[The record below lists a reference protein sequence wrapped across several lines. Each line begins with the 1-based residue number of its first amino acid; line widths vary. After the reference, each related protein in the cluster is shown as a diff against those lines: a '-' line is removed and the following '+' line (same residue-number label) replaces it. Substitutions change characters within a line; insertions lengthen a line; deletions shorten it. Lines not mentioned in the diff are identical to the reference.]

1 MAVESEVSSI
11 EYAGNEST
19 VTGYPIPF
27 PYLDPSHIEVGTLDE
42 DDAFVALGADEF
54 TVNEDDDT
62 VTTDPAID
70 SADTLVIRRTL
81 PLTQPTVY
89 NSSSPFLPETHEQAL
104 DRLAMQIQ
112 QLARA
117 IDGGTATTATQY
129 PSTTFADAAARALAV
144 PARIGHFGVQLDDN
158 SRWRG
163 VSTSAGDWVLVAPG
177 SWTWERVAL
186 SGNLSAQTVYV
197 GHLAKAGVLYDVR
210 FCLGYFQ
217 ANRVASVNI
226 IRNGATNIFSADV
239 DLPQETFTESGSIAV
254 TSFEA
259 GDRIDLEIVSVDA
272 DSGEDPPADLSIIL
286 YFKTA

>member
-42 DDAFVALGADEF
+42 DDEFVALGADEF

-89 NSSSPFLPETHEQAL
+89 SSSSPFLPETHEQAL

-144 PARIGHFGVQLDDN
+144 PAQIGHFGVQLDDN
-158 SRWRG
+158 SLWRG

-210 FCLGYFQ
+210 FCLGYWEE
-217 ANRVASVNI
+217 NRMASVNI

-272 DSGEDPPADLSIIL
+272 GSGEDPPADLSIIL

>member
-19 VTGYPIPF
+19 STGYPIPF

-54 TVNEDDDT
+54 TVNEDDDE

-89 NSSSPFLPETHEQAL
+89 SSSSPFLPETHEQAL

-117 IDGGTATTATQY
+117 IDGGTATTSSQLVTL
-129 PSTTFADAAARALAV
+129 FADASARAAATPSRV
-144 PARIGHFGVQLDDN
+144 GHLGIQLDN
-158 SRWRG
+158 NTLWRG
-163 VSTSAGDWVLVAPG
+163 TSLTAGAWSQVGGVF
-177 SWTWERVAL
+177 TFERLAL
-186 SGNLSAQTVYV
+186 SGDLSAQTIWL
-197 GHLAKAGVLYDVR
+197 GHLPRAGTLTGIR
-210 FCLGYFQ
+210 FCLDSYQ
-217 ANRVASVNI
+217 IVKKATVNVLK
-226 IRNGATNIFSADV
+226 NGANILSS
-239 DLPQETFTESGSIAV
+239 DLELTTETVLATSGFASTA
-254 TSFEA
+254 FAA
-259 GDRIDLEIVSVDA
+259 GDRIDVEIVSL
-272 DSGEDPPADLSIIL
+272 SGGGGDDPPTGLQVILSFSEL
-286 YFKTA
+286 

>member
-104 DRLAMQIQ
+104 DRLSMQIQ

-117 IDGGTATTATQY
+117 IDGGTATTSSQLISLA
-129 PSTTFADAAARALAV
+129 FADSSAHQGSAQARRAL
-144 PARIGHFGVQLDDN
+144 
-158 SRWRG
+158 
-163 VSTSAGDWVLVAPG
+163 STFP
-177 SWTWERVAL
+177 RL
-186 SGNLSAQTVYV
+186 S
-197 GHLAKAGVLYDVR
+197 H
-210 FCLGYFQ
+210 
-217 ANRVASVNI
+217 
-226 IRNGATNIFSADV
+226 
-239 DLPQETFTESGSIAV
+239 P
-254 TSFEA
+254 
-259 GDRIDLEIVSVDA
+259 
-272 DSGEDPPADLSIIL
+272 
-286 YFKTA
+286 

>member
-19 VTGYPIPF
+19 STGYPIPF

-117 IDGGTATTATQY
+117 IDGGTATTSSQLV
-129 PSTTFADAAARALAV
+129 SLFADASARAAATPSRV
-144 PARIGHFGVQLDDN
+144 GHLGIQLDN
-158 SRWRG
+158 NTLWRG
-163 VSTSAGDWVLVAPG
+163 TSLTAGAWSQVSGVFTF
-177 SWTWERVAL
+177 ERLAL
-186 SGNLSAQTVYV
+186 SGDLSAQTIWL
-197 GHLAKAGVLYDVR
+197 GHLPRAGTLTGIR
-210 FCLGYFQ
+210 FCLDSYQ
-217 ANRVASVNI
+217 TVKKATVNVLK
-226 IRNGATNIFSADV
+226 NGANILSS
-239 DLPQETFTESGSIAV
+239 DLELTAETVLATSGFAS
-254 TSFEA
+254 TSFAA
-259 GDRIDLEIVSVDA
+259 GDRIDVEIVSL
-272 DSGEDPPADLSIIL
+272 SGGGGDDPPTGLQVILSFSEL
-286 YFKTA
+286 

>member
-1 MAVESEVSSI
+1 MAVESEVSSV
-11 EYAGNEST
+11 EYLGNGST
-19 VTGYPIPF
+19 STGYVIPF
-27 PYLDPSHIEVGTLDE
+27 PFLDPSHIEVGTVDE
-42 DDAFVALGADEF
+42 DDVVTLLEDGDF
-54 TVNEDDDT
+54 TVHEDT
-62 VTTDPAID
+62 SMVTTDPAIASD
-70 SADTLVIRRTL
+70 VTLVVRRTL
-81 PLTQPTVY
+81 PLTQPATWSGGGPVRA
-89 NSSSPFLPETHEQAL
+89 SSMEQAL
-104 DRLAMQIQ
+104 DRLSMQVQ
-112 QLARA
+112 QLARS

-158 SRWRG
+158 SLWRG

-210 FCLGYFQ
+210 FCLGYFE

-259 GDRIDLEIVSVDA
+259 GDRIDLEIVSVGA
-272 DSGEDPPADLSIIL
+272 GSGEDPPADLSIIL

>member
-19 VTGYPIPF
+19 STGYPIPF

-54 TVNEDDDT
+54 TVNEDDDE

-89 NSSSPFLPETHEQAL
+89 SSSSPFLPETHEQAL

-117 IDGGTATTATQY
+117 IDGGTATTSSQLV
-129 PSTTFADAAARALAV
+129 SLFADASARAAATPSRV
-144 PARIGHFGVQLDDN
+144 GHLGIQLDN
-158 SRWRG
+158 NTLWRG
-163 VSTSAGDWVLVAPG
+163 TSLTAGAWSQVGGVF
-177 SWTWERVAL
+177 TFERPAL
-186 SGNLSAQTVYV
+186 SGDLSAQTIWL
-197 GHLAKAGVLYDVR
+197 GHLPRAGTLTGIR
-210 FCLGYFQ
+210 FCLDSYQ
-217 ANRVASVNI
+217 IVKKATVNVLK
-226 IRNGATNIFSADV
+226 NGANILSS
-239 DLPQETFTESGSIAV
+239 DLELTTETVLATSGFASTA
-254 TSFEA
+254 FAA
-259 GDRIDLEIVSVDA
+259 GDRIDVEIVSL
-272 DSGEDPPADLSIIL
+272 SGSGGDDPPTGLQVIL
-286 YFKTA
+286 IFSEL

>member
-19 VTGYPIPF
+19 STGYPIPF

-54 TVNEDDDT
+54 TVNEDDDE

-117 IDGGTATTATQY
+117 IDGGTATTSSQLVSLA
-129 PSTTFADAAARALAV
+129 FADASARAAATPPRV
-144 PARIGHFGVQLDDN
+144 GHLGIQLDN
-158 SRWRG
+158 NTLWRG
-163 VSTSAGDWVLVAPG
+163 TSLTAGAWSQVSGVFTFERLALTGD
-177 SWTWERVAL
+177 
-186 SGNLSAQTVYV
+186 LSAQTIWL
-197 GHLAKAGVLYDVR
+197 GHLPRAGTLTGIR
-210 FCLGYFQ
+210 FCLDAYQ
-217 ANRVASVNI
+217 IVKKATVNVLK
-226 IRNGATNIFSADV
+226 NGANVLSS
-239 DLPQETFTESGSIAV
+239 DLELTTETVLATSGFASTA
-254 TSFEA
+254 FAA
-259 GDRIDLEIVSVDA
+259 GDRIDVEIVSL
-272 DSGEDPPADLSIIL
+272 SGGGGDDPPTGLQVIL
-286 YFKTA
+286 IFSEL

>member
-19 VTGYPIPF
+19 STGYPIPF

-54 TVNEDDDT
+54 TVNEDDVT

-117 IDGGTATTATQY
+117 IDGGTATTSSQLVSLA
-129 PSTTFADAAARALAV
+129 FADASARAAATPSL
-144 PARIGHFGVQLDDN
+144 IGHLGLQLDN
-158 SRWRG
+158 NTLWRG
-163 VSTSAGDWVLVAPG
+163 TSLTAGAWSQVGGVF
-177 SWTWERVAL
+177 TFERLAL
-186 SGNLSAQTVYV
+186 SGDLSAQTIWL
-197 GHLAKAGVLYDVR
+197 GHLPRAGTLTGIR
-210 FCLGYFQ
+210 FCLDSYQ
-217 ANRVASVNI
+217 IVKKATVNVLK
-226 IRNGATNIFSADV
+226 NGANILSS
-239 DLPQETFTESGSIAV
+239 DLELTTETILATSGFASTA
-254 TSFEA
+254 FAA
-259 GDRIDLEIVSVDA
+259 GDRIDVEIVSL
-272 DSGEDPPADLSIIL
+272 SGGGGDDPPTGLQVIL
-286 YFKTA
+286 IFSEL

>member
-42 DDAFVALGADEF
+42 DDEFVALGADEF

-89 NSSSPFLPETHEQAL
+89 SSSSPFLPETHEQAL
-104 DRLAMQIQ
+104 DRLSMQIQ

-117 IDGGTATTATQY
+117 IDGGTATTSSQLISLA
-129 PSTTFADAAARALAV
+129 FADASARAAATPSRV
-144 PARIGHFGVQLDDN
+144 GHLGLQLDN
-158 SRWRG
+158 NTLWRG
-163 VSTSAGDWVLVAPG
+163 TSLTAGAWSQVGGVF
-177 SWTWERVAL
+177 TFERLAL
-186 SGNLSAQTVYV
+186 SGDLSAQTIWL
-197 GHLAKAGVLYDVR
+197 GHLPRAGTLTGIR
-210 FCLGYFQ
+210 FCLGVYQ
-217 ANRVASVNI
+217 TVKKATVNVLK
-226 IRNGATNIFSADV
+226 NGANILSS
-239 DLPQETFTESGSIAV
+239 DLELTAETVLATSGFAS
-254 TSFEA
+254 TSFAA
-259 GDRIDLEIVSVDA
+259 GDRIDVEIVSL
-272 DSGEDPPADLSIIL
+272 SGGGGDDPPTGLQVIL
-286 YFKTA
+286 IFSEL

>member
-19 VTGYPIPF
+19 STGYPIPF

-54 TVNEDDDT
+54 TLNEDDVT

-89 NSSSPFLPETHEQAL
+89 SSSSPFLPETHEQAL

-117 IDGGTATTATQY
+117 IDGGTATTSSQLVNLA
-129 PSTTFADAAARALAV
+129 FADASARAAATPSRV
-144 PARIGHFGVQLDDN
+144 GHLGIQLDN
-158 SRWRG
+158 NTLWRG
-163 VSTSAGDWVLVAPG
+163 TSLTAGAWSQVGGVF
-177 SWTWERVAL
+177 TFERLAL
-186 SGNLSAQTVYV
+186 SGDLSAQTIWL
-197 GHLAKAGVLYDVR
+197 GHLPRAGTLTGIR
-210 FCLGYFQ
+210 FCLDSYQ
-217 ANRVASVNI
+217 IVKKATVNVLK
-226 IRNGATNIFSADV
+226 NGANILSS
-239 DLPQETFTESGSIAV
+239 DLELTTETVLATSGFASTA
-254 TSFEA
+254 FAA
-259 GDRIDLEIVSVDA
+259 GDRIDVEIVSL
-272 DSGEDPPADLSIIL
+272 SGGGGDDPPTGLQVIL
-286 YFKTA
+286 IFSEL

>member
-19 VTGYPIPF
+19 STGYPIPF

-54 TVNEDDDT
+54 TVNEDDDE

-89 NSSSPFLPETHEQAL
+89 SSSSPFLPETHEQAL

-117 IDGGTATTATQY
+117 IDGGTATTSSQLV
-129 PSTTFADAAARALAV
+129 SLFADASARAAATPSRV
-144 PARIGHFGVQLDDN
+144 GHLGIQLDN
-158 SRWRG
+158 NTLWRG
-163 VSTSAGDWVLVAPG
+163 TSLTAGAWSQVGGVF
-177 SWTWERVAL
+177 TFERLAL
-186 SGNLSAQTVYV
+186 SGDLSAQTIWL
-197 GHLAKAGVLYDVR
+197 GHLPRAGTLTGIR
-210 FCLGYFQ
+210 FCLDSYQ
-217 ANRVASVNI
+217 IVKKATVNVLK
-226 IRNGATNIFSADV
+226 NGANILSS
-239 DLPQETFTESGSIAV
+239 DLELTTETVLATSGFASTA
-254 TSFEA
+254 FAA
-259 GDRIDLEIVSVDA
+259 GDRIDVEIVSL
-272 DSGEDPPADLSIIL
+272 SGSGGDDPPTGLQVIL
-286 YFKTA
+286 IFSEL

>member
-19 VTGYPIPF
+19 STGYPIPF

-54 TVNEDDDT
+54 TLNEDDVT

-117 IDGGTATTATQY
+117 IDGGTATTSSQLVNLA
-129 PSTTFADAAARALAV
+129 FADASARAAATPSRV
-144 PARIGHFGVQLDDN
+144 GHLGIQLDN
-158 SRWRG
+158 NTLWRG
-163 VSTSAGDWVLVAPG
+163 TSLTAGAWSQVSGVFTFERLALTGD
-177 SWTWERVAL
+177 
-186 SGNLSAQTVYV
+186 LSAQTIWL
-197 GHLAKAGVLYDVR
+197 GHLPRAGTLTGIR
-210 FCLGYFQ
+210 FCLDSYQ
-217 ANRVASVNI
+217 TVKKATVNVLK
-226 IRNGATNIFSADV
+226 NGANILSS
-239 DLPQETFTESGSIAV
+239 DLELTAETVLATSGFASTA
-254 TSFEA
+254 FAA
-259 GDRIDLEIVSVDA
+259 GDRIDVEIVSL
-272 DSGEDPPADLSIIL
+272 SGGGGDDPPTGLQVIL
-286 YFKTA
+286 IFSEL

>member
-19 VTGYPIPF
+19 STGYPIPF

-54 TVNEDDDT
+54 TVNEDDDE

-117 IDGGTATTATQY
+117 IDGGTATTSSQLVSLA
-129 PSTTFADAAARALAV
+129 FADASARAAATPSRVGQL
-144 PARIGHFGVQLDDN
+144 GLQLDN
-158 SRWRG
+158 NTLWRG
-163 VSTSAGDWVLVAPG
+163 TSLTTGAWSQVGGVF
-177 SWTWERVAL
+177 TFERLAL
-186 SGNLSAQTVYV
+186 SGDLSAQTIWL
-197 GHLAKAGVLYDVR
+197 GHLPRAGTLTGIR
-210 FCLGYFQ
+210 FCLDSYQ
-217 ANRVASVNI
+217 TVKKATVNVLK
-226 IRNGATNIFSADV
+226 NGANILSS
-239 DLPQETFTESGSIAV
+239 DLELTAETVLATSGFASTA
-254 TSFEA
+254 FAA
-259 GDRIDLEIVSVDA
+259 GDRIDVEIVSL
-272 DSGEDPPADLSIIL
+272 SGGGGDDPPTGLQVILSFSEL
-286 YFKTA
+286 

>member
-19 VTGYPIPF
+19 STGYPIPF

-54 TVNEDDDT
+54 TVNEDDDE

-117 IDGGTATTATQY
+117 IDGGTATTSSQLVSPA
-129 PSTTFADAAARALAV
+129 FADASARAAATPSRV
-144 PARIGHFGVQLDDN
+144 GHLGIQLDN
-158 SRWRG
+158 NTLWRG
-163 VSTSAGDWVLVAPG
+163 TSLTAGAWSQVGGVF
-177 SWTWERVAL
+177 TFERLAL
-186 SGNLSAQTVYV
+186 TGDLSAQTIWL
-197 GHLAKAGVLYDVR
+197 GHLPRAGTLTGIR
-210 FCLGYFQ
+210 FCLDAYQ
-217 ANRVASVNI
+217 IVKKATVNVLK
-226 IRNGATNIFSADV
+226 NGANVLSS
-239 DLPQETFTESGSIAV
+239 DLELTAETVLATSGFASTA
-254 TSFEA
+254 FAA
-259 GDRIDLEIVSVDA
+259 GDRIDVEIVSL
-272 DSGEDPPADLSIIL
+272 SGGGGDDPPTGLQVIL
-286 YFKTA
+286 IFSEL